1 MKGDLFIYG
10 KDGKLFAY
18 LCNIKNV
25 GAACKVQLV
34 GGGLMD
40 SISYATAMTTAT
52 AAAKSSSSRCAK
64 VAKMEDDYYYSHE
77 AQEVYYVGDEYY
89 SDNSVAAQS
98 ISIVRRHHAHKIIHK
113 IPTYVY
119 AAAVSLLASLITC
132 CILYCRWKRSNS
144 RHMLSGNLAQFT
156 QLPTEDDDSVFES
169 TAVSGEMS
177 NPFRTDS
184 PRTDRYGSL

>member
-1 MKGDLFIYG
+1 MYG

-25 GAACKVQLV
+25 GAACKTQLV
-34 GGGLMD
+34 GGGLID
-40 SISYATAMTTAT
+40 ATSYATAMKTAT

-64 VAKMEDDYYYSHE
+64 AAKMEDDFYYSHD

-89 SDNSVAAQS
+89 SDNSVATQS
-98 ISIVRRHHAHKIIHK
+98 ISIIRRHHSHKIVHK

-132 CILYCRWKRSNS
+132 CVYYVRWKRSNS
-144 RHMLSGNLAQFT
+144 RTMLSGGLAQFT
-156 QLPTEDDDSVFES
+156 QLPTEDDDSVFEN
-169 TAVSGEMS
+169 TAVTGNGIP
-177 NPFRTDS
+177 NPFRDNS
-184 PRTDRYGSL
+184 APRVDRYGSL